1 MLHST
6 HLNTLRIIAL
16 ATFPP
21 ASPPAVPPSS
31 SSSAPRRLRVVRKDS
46 PAAAATTPASP
57 SLATDSLGWSLL
69 LAARVLAAV
78 HAGKSLSEALGVLA
92 SEPPS
97 ARAAAQD
104 IAYGVLRRY
113 GWGEFI
119 LGRLMTKPLTHGE
132 TQALLL
138 AALYR
143 LDTRPEAP
151 HTVVDQAVIAS
162 GELAGGVFKGVVNGV
177 LRNFLR
183 RRDELL
189 AAMAEDEEAVFQH
202 PRWWLARLRRAYR
215 DDWQAIVAAGNEP
228 PPMTLR
234 VNLRRG
240 TVADYLDRLAAAG
253 LSARPVGHAGL
264 VLQKPV
270 PVDALPGFFD
280 GLVSVQDA
288 GAQRAAE
295 LLAPAA
301 GARVLDACA
310 APGGKSAHILE
321 TADVALTALD
331 SSPVRAQ
338 RISENLARLG
348 LAAEVKA
355 SDCRKLDAW
364 WDGRPFERILADVP
378 CSASGVVR
386 RNPDI
391 KWLRRSDDIPRFAA
405 QQAEILE
412 ALWQTLAP
420 GGKMLYATCSVFAE
434 ENGDQI
440 TAFAARHPDCRRL
453 PIAGQLDCQYL
464 PCAEHDGFFY
474 ALLEKTA

>member
-1 MLHST
+1 MPILSH
-6 HLNTLRIIAL
+6 
-16 ATFPP
+16 
-21 ASPPAVPPSS
+21 
-31 SSSAPRRLRVVRKDS
+31 
-46 PAAAATTPASP
+46 TPP
-57 SLATDSLGWSLL
+57 SLAEDSLGHALL
-69 LAARVLAAV
+69 TSAELIAEVVGGTTLTDALARLWDARPATP
-78 HAGKSLSEALGVLA
+78 AGVRGAILDLTYGTL
-92 SEPPS
+92 
-97 ARAAAQD
+97 RDYGRQD
-104 IAYGVLRRY
+104 
-113 GWGEFI
+113 FI
-119 LGRLMTKPLTHGE
+119 LGKLLQKPLPE
-132 TQALLL
+132 PLQSLLRVALHRL
-138 AALYR
+138 AVR
-143 LDTRPEAP
+143 PDTA
-151 HTVVDQAVIAS
+151 HTVVDQAVSAAATQ
-162 GELAGGVFKGVVNGV
+162 LGGKFKGVANGV
-177 LRNFLR
+177 LRNALR
-183 RRDELL
+183 QSGELAQAADTDMVAEHRHPPWWIRRLKN
-189 AAMAEDEEAVFQH
+189 QY
-202 PRWWLARLRRAYR
+202 PQKWRA
-215 DDWQAIVAAGNEP
+215 ILAAGNTH
-228 PPMTLR
+228 PPMALR
-234 VNLRRG
+234 VNPLRASDDEVLADFAAAG
-240 TVADYLDRLAAAG
+240 ITVKRLAAG
-253 LSARPVGHAGL
+253 TLLLDQPLSVSR
-264 VLQKPV
+264 
-270 PVDALPGFFD
+270 LPGFAE
-280 GLVSVQDA
+280 GCLSVQDA
-288 GAQRAAE
+288 GAQHAARY
-295 LLAPAA
+295 LDLDD
-301 GARVLDACA
+301 GQRVLDACA

-348 LAAEVKA
+348 LTAEVKA

>member
-1 MLHST
+1 M
-6 HLNTLRIIAL
+6 
-16 ATFPP
+16 P
-21 ASPPAVPPSS
+21 
-31 SSSAPRRLRVVRKDS
+31 
-46 PAAAATTPASP
+46 TPAHP
-57 SLATDSLGWSLL
+57 APPTRLPEDSLGYALL
-69 LAARVLAAV
+69 TSAELIAEVVGGTALTDALARLWAA
-78 HAGKSLSEALGVLA
+78 HPATPAGVRGAILDLTYSTLRDYG
-92 SEPPS
+92 
-97 ARAAAQD
+97 RQD
-104 IAYGVLRRY
+104 
-113 GWGEFI
+113 FI
-119 LGRLMTKPLTHGE
+119 LGKLLQKPLPE
-132 TQALLL
+132 PVQSLLRVALHRL
-138 AALYR
+138 AVR
-143 LDTRPEAP
+143 PDTA
-151 HTVVDQAVIAS
+151 HTVVDQAVSAAS
-162 GELAGGVFKGVVNGV
+162 NLIGGKFKGVANGV
-177 LRNFLR
+177 LRNALR
-183 RRDELL
+183 QAGELAQAADADMVAEHRHPPWWIRRLKN
-189 AAMAEDEEAVFQH
+189 QY
-202 PRWWLARLRRAYR
+202 PQKWRA
-215 DDWQAIVAAGNEP
+215 ILAAGNTH
-228 PPMTLR
+228 PPMALR
-234 VNLRRG
+234 VNPLRASDDEVLADFAAAG
-240 TVADYLDRLAAAG
+240 ITVKRLAAG
-253 LSARPVGHAGL
+253 TLLLDQPLSVSRI
-264 VLQKPV
+264 
-270 PVDALPGFFD
+270 PGFAE
-280 GLVSVQDA
+280 GCLSVQDA
-288 GAQRAAE
+288 GAQHAARY
-295 LLAPAA
+295 LDLDD
-301 GARVLDACA
+301 GQRVLDACA

>member
-1 MLHST
+1 M
-6 HLNTLRIIAL
+6 
-16 ATFPP
+16 P
-21 ASPPAVPPSS
+21 
-31 SSSAPRRLRVVRKDS
+31 
-46 PAAAATTPASP
+46 TPAHP
-57 SLATDSLGWSLL
+57 APPTRLPEDSLGYALL
-69 LAARVLAAV
+69 TSAELIAEVVGGTALTDALARLWAA
-78 HAGKSLSEALGVLA
+78 HPATPAGVRGAILDLTYSTLRDYG
-92 SEPPS
+92 
-97 ARAAAQD
+97 RQD
-104 IAYGVLRRY
+104 
-113 GWGEFI
+113 FI
-119 LGRLMTKPLTHGE
+119 LGKLLQKPLPE
-132 TQALLL
+132 PVQSLLRVALHRL
-138 AALYR
+138 AVR
-143 LDTRPEAP
+143 PDTA
-151 HTVVDQAVIAS
+151 HTVVDQAVSAAS
-162 GELAGGVFKGVVNGV
+162 NLIGGKFKGVANGV
-177 LRNFLR
+177 LRNALR
-183 RRDELL
+183 QAGELAQAADADMVAEHRHPPWWIRRLKN
-189 AAMAEDEEAVFQH
+189 QY
-202 PRWWLARLRRAYR
+202 PQKWRA
-215 DDWQAIVAAGNEP
+215 ILAAGNTH
-228 PPMTLR
+228 PPMALR
-234 VNLRRG
+234 VNPLRASDDEVLADFAAAG
-240 TVADYLDRLAAAG
+240 ITVKRLAAG
-253 LSARPVGHAGL
+253 TLLLDQPLSVSR
-264 VLQKPV
+264 
-270 PVDALPGFFD
+270 LPGFAE
-280 GLVSVQDA
+280 GCLSVQDA
-288 GAQRAAE
+288 GAQHAARY
-295 LLAPAA
+295 LDLDD
-301 GARVLDACA
+301 GQRVLDACA

-348 LAAEVKA
+348 LTAEVKA

>member
-1 MLHST
+1 M
-6 HLNTLRIIAL
+6 
-16 ATFPP
+16 P
-21 ASPPAVPPSS
+21 
-31 SSSAPRRLRVVRKDS
+31 
-46 PAAAATTPASP
+46 TPAHP
-57 SLATDSLGWSLL
+57 APPTRLPEDSLGYALL
-69 LAARVLAAV
+69 TSAELIAEVVGGTALTDALARLWAA
-78 HAGKSLSEALGVLA
+78 HPATPAGVRGAILDLTYGTL
-92 SEPPS
+92 
-97 ARAAAQD
+97 RDYGRQD
-104 IAYGVLRRY
+104 
-113 GWGEFI
+113 FI
-119 LGRLMTKPLTHGE
+119 LGKLLQKPLPE
-132 TQALLL
+132 PVQSLLRVALHRL
-138 AALYR
+138 AVR
-143 LDTRPEAP
+143 PDTA
-151 HTVVDQAVIAS
+151 HTVVDQAVSAAS
-162 GELAGGVFKGVVNGV
+162 NLIGGKFKGVANGV
-177 LRNFLR
+177 LRNALR
-183 RRDELL
+183 QSGELAQAADTDMVAEHRHPPWWIRRLKN
-189 AAMAEDEEAVFQH
+189 QY
-202 PRWWLARLRRAYR
+202 PQKWRA
-215 DDWQAIVAAGNEP
+215 ILAAGNTH
-228 PPMTLR
+228 PPMALR
-234 VNLRRG
+234 VNPLRASDDEVLADFAAAG
-240 TVADYLDRLAAAG
+240 ITVKRLAAG
-253 LSARPVGHAGL
+253 TLLLDQPLSVSR
-264 VLQKPV
+264 
-270 PVDALPGFFD
+270 LPGFAE
-280 GLVSVQDA
+280 GCLSVQDA
-288 GAQRAAE
+288 GAQHAARY
-295 LLAPAA
+295 LDLDD
-301 GARVLDACA
+301 GQRVLDACA

>member
-1 MLHST
+1 M
-6 HLNTLRIIAL
+6 
-16 ATFPP
+16 P
-21 ASPPAVPPSS
+21 
-31 SSSAPRRLRVVRKDS
+31 
-46 PAAAATTPASP
+46 TPAHP
-57 SLATDSLGWSLL
+57 APPTRLPEDSLGYALL
-69 LAARVLAAV
+69 TSAELIAEVGGGTALTDALARLWAA
-78 HAGKSLSEALGVLA
+78 HPATPAGVRGAILDLTYSTLRDYG
-92 SEPPS
+92 
-97 ARAAAQD
+97 RQD
-104 IAYGVLRRY
+104 
-113 GWGEFI
+113 FI
-119 LGRLMTKPLTHGE
+119 LGKLLQKPLPE
-132 TQALLL
+132 PVQSLLRVALHRL
-138 AALYR
+138 AVR
-143 LDTRPEAP
+143 PDTA
-151 HTVVDQAVIAS
+151 HTVVDQAVSAAS
-162 GELAGGVFKGVVNGV
+162 NLIGGKFKGVANGV
-177 LRNFLR
+177 LRNALR
-183 RRDELL
+183 QSGELAQAADTDMVAEHRHPPWWIRRLKN
-189 AAMAEDEEAVFQH
+189 QY
-202 PRWWLARLRRAYR
+202 PQKWRA
-215 DDWQAIVAAGNEP
+215 ILAAGNTH
-228 PPMTLR
+228 PPMALR
-234 VNLRRG
+234 VNPLRASDDEVLADFAAAG
-240 TVADYLDRLAAAG
+240 ITVKRLAAG
-253 LSARPVGHAGL
+253 TLLLDQPLSVSR
-264 VLQKPV
+264 
-270 PVDALPGFFD
+270 LPGFAE
-280 GLVSVQDA
+280 GCLSVQDA
-288 GAQRAAE
+288 GAQHAARY
-295 LLAPAA
+295 LDLDD
-301 GARVLDACA
+301 GQRVLDACA

>member
-1 MLHST
+1 M
-6 HLNTLRIIAL
+6 
-16 ATFPP
+16 P
-21 ASPPAVPPSS
+21 
-31 SSSAPRRLRVVRKDS
+31 
-46 PAAAATTPASP
+46 TPAHP
-57 SLATDSLGWSLL
+57 APPTRLPEDSLGYALL
-69 LAARVLAAV
+69 TSAELIAEVVGGTALTDALARLWAA
-78 HAGKSLSEALGVLA
+78 HPATPAGVRGAILDLTYSTLRDYG
-92 SEPPS
+92 
-97 ARAAAQD
+97 RQD
-104 IAYGVLRRY
+104 
-113 GWGEFI
+113 FI
-119 LGRLMTKPLTHGE
+119 LGKLLQKPLPE
-132 TQALLL
+132 PAQSLLRVALHRL
-138 AALYR
+138 AVR
-143 LDTRPEAP
+143 PDTA
-151 HTVVDQAVIAS
+151 HTVVDQAVSAAS
-162 GELAGGVFKGVVNGV
+162 NLIGGKFKGVANGV
-177 LRNFLR
+177 LRNALR
-183 RRDELL
+183 QSGELAQAADTDMVAEHRHPPWWIRRLKN
-189 AAMAEDEEAVFQH
+189 QY
-202 PRWWLARLRRAYR
+202 PQKWRA
-215 DDWQAIVAAGNEP
+215 ILAAGNTH
-228 PPMTLR
+228 PPMALR
-234 VNLRRG
+234 VNPLRASDDEVLADFAAAG
-240 TVADYLDRLAAAG
+240 ITVKRLAAG
-253 LSARPVGHAGL
+253 TLLLDQPLSVSR
-264 VLQKPV
+264 
-270 PVDALPGFFD
+270 LPGFAE
-280 GLVSVQDA
+280 GCLSVQDA
-288 GAQRAAE
+288 GAQHAARY
-295 LLAPAA
+295 LDLDD
-301 GARVLDACA
+301 GQRVLDACA

>member
-1 MLHST
+1 M
-6 HLNTLRIIAL
+6 
-16 ATFPP
+16 
-21 ASPPAVPPSS
+21 
-31 SSSAPRRLRVVRKDS
+31 RRCS
-46 PAAAATTPASP
+46 C
-57 SLATDSLGWSLL
+57 G
-69 LAARVLAAV
+69 
-78 HAGKSLSEALGVLA
+78 
-92 SEPPS
+92 
-97 ARAAAQD
+97 
-104 IAYGVLRRY
+104 
-113 GWGEFI
+113 
-119 LGRLMTKPLTHGE
+119 
-132 TQALLL
+132 
-138 AALYR
+138 
-143 LDTRPEAP
+143 
-151 HTVVDQAVIAS
+151 
-162 GELAGGVFKGVVNGV
+162 
-177 LRNFLR
+177 
-183 RRDELL
+183 
-189 AAMAEDEEAVFQH
+189 
-202 PRWWLARLRRAYR
+202 RRA
-215 DDWQAIVAAGNEP
+215 
-228 PPMTLR
+228 
-234 VNLRRG
+234 
-240 TVADYLDRLAAAG
+240 
-253 LSARPVGHAGL
+253 
-264 VLQKPV
+264 
-270 PVDALPGFFD
+270 
-280 GLVSVQDA
+280 
-288 GAQRAAE
+288 AQRAAA
-295 LLAPAA
+295 LLDLHE
-301 GARVLDACA
+301 GQRVLDACA

-474 ALLEKTA
+474 ALLEKPA

>member
-1 MLHST
+1 M
-6 HLNTLRIIAL
+6 
-16 ATFPP
+16 P
-21 ASPPAVPPSS
+21 
-31 SSSAPRRLRVVRKDS
+31 
-46 PAAAATTPASP
+46 TPAHP
-57 SLATDSLGWSLL
+57 APPTRLPEDSLGYALL
-69 LAARVLAAV
+69 TSAELIAEVVGGTALTDALARLWAA
-78 HAGKSLSEALGVLA
+78 HPATPAGVRGAILDLTYSTLRDYG
-92 SEPPS
+92 
-97 ARAAAQD
+97 RQD
-104 IAYGVLRRY
+104 
-113 GWGEFI
+113 FI
-119 LGRLMTKPLTHGE
+119 LGKLLQKPLPE
-132 TQALLL
+132 PVQSLLRVALHRL
-138 AALYR
+138 AVR
-143 LDTRPEAP
+143 PDTA
-151 HTVVDQAVIAS
+151 HTVVDQAVSAAS
-162 GELAGGVFKGVVNGV
+162 NLIGGKFKGVANGV
-177 LRNFLR
+177 LRNALR
-183 RRDELL
+183 QAGELAQAADTDMVAEHRHPPWWIRRLKN
-189 AAMAEDEEAVFQH
+189 QY
-202 PRWWLARLRRAYR
+202 PQKWRA
-215 DDWQAIVAAGNEP
+215 ILAAGNTH
-228 PPMTLR
+228 PPMALR
-234 VNLRRG
+234 VNPLRASDDEVLADFAAAG
-240 TVADYLDRLAAAG
+240 ITVKRLAAG
-253 LSARPVGHAGL
+253 TLLLDQPLSVSR
-264 VLQKPV
+264 
-270 PVDALPGFFD
+270 LPGFAE
-280 GLVSVQDA
+280 GCLSVQDA
-288 GAQRAAE
+288 GAQHAARY
-295 LLAPAA
+295 LDLDD
-301 GARVLDACA
+301 GQRVLDACA

-434 ENGDQI
+434 ENGEQI

>member
-1 MLHST
+1 M
-6 HLNTLRIIAL
+6 
-16 ATFPP
+16 P
-21 ASPPAVPPSS
+21 
-31 SSSAPRRLRVVRKDS
+31 
-46 PAAAATTPASP
+46 TPAHP
-57 SLATDSLGWSLL
+57 APPTRLPEDSLGYALL
-69 LAARVLAAV
+69 TSAELIAEVVGGTALTDALARLWAA
-78 HAGKSLSEALGVLA
+78 HPATPAGVRGAILDLTYSTLRDYG
-92 SEPPS
+92 
-97 ARAAAQD
+97 RQD
-104 IAYGVLRRY
+104 
-113 GWGEFI
+113 FI
-119 LGRLMTKPLTHGE
+119 LGKLLQKPLPE
-132 TQALLL
+132 PVQSLLRVALHRL
-138 AALYR
+138 AVR
-143 LDTRPEAP
+143 PDTA
-151 HTVVDQAVIAS
+151 HTVVDQAVSAAS
-162 GELAGGVFKGVVNGV
+162 NLIGGKFKGVANGV
-177 LRNFLR
+177 LRNALR
-183 RRDELL
+183 QSGELAQAADTDMVAEHRHPPWWIRRLKN
-189 AAMAEDEEAVFQH
+189 QY
-202 PRWWLARLRRAYR
+202 PQKWRA
-215 DDWQAIVAAGNEP
+215 ILAAGNTH
-228 PPMTLR
+228 PPMALR
-234 VNLRRG
+234 VNPLRASDDEVLADFAAAG
-240 TVADYLDRLAAAG
+240 ITVKRLAAG
-253 LSARPVGHAGL
+253 TLLLDQPLSVSR
-264 VLQKPV
+264 
-270 PVDALPGFFD
+270 LPGFAE
-280 GLVSVQDA
+280 GCLSVQDA
-288 GAQRAAE
+288 GAQHAARY
-295 LLAPAA
+295 LDLDD
-301 GARVLDACA
+301 GQRVLDACA

-348 LAAEVKA
+348 LTAKVKA

>member
-1 MLHST
+1 M
-6 HLNTLRIIAL
+6 
-16 ATFPP
+16 P
-21 ASPPAVPPSS
+21 
-31 SSSAPRRLRVVRKDS
+31 
-46 PAAAATTPASP
+46 TPAHP
-57 SLATDSLGWSLL
+57 APPTRLPEDSLGYALL
-69 LAARVLAAV
+69 TSAELIAEVVGGTALTDALSRLWAARPATP
-78 HAGKSLSEALGVLA
+78 AGVRGAILDLTYSTLRDYG
-92 SEPPS
+92 
-97 ARAAAQD
+97 RQD
-104 IAYGVLRRY
+104 
-113 GWGEFI
+113 FI
-119 LGRLMTKPLTHGE
+119 LGKLLQKPLPE
-132 TQALLL
+132 PVQSLLRVALHRL
-138 AALYR
+138 AVR
-143 LDTRPEAP
+143 PDTA
-151 HTVVDQAVIAS
+151 HTVVDQAVSAAS
-162 GELAGGVFKGVVNGV
+162 NLIGGKFKGVANGV
-177 LRNFLR
+177 LRNALR
-183 RRDELL
+183 QSGELAQAADTDMVAEHRHPPWWIRRLKN
-189 AAMAEDEEAVFQH
+189 QY
-202 PRWWLARLRRAYR
+202 PQKWRA
-215 DDWQAIVAAGNEP
+215 ILAAGNTH
-228 PPMTLR
+228 PPMALR
-234 VNLRRG
+234 VNPLRASDDEVLADFAAAG
-240 TVADYLDRLAAAG
+240 ITVKRLAAG
-253 LSARPVGHAGL
+253 TLLLDQPLSVSR
-264 VLQKPV
+264 
-270 PVDALPGFFD
+270 LPGFAE
-280 GLVSVQDA
+280 GCLSVQDA
-288 GAQRAAE
+288 GAQHAARY
-295 LLAPAA
+295 LDLDD
-301 GARVLDACA
+301 GQRVLDACA

>member
-1 MLHST
+1 M
-6 HLNTLRIIAL
+6 
-16 ATFPP
+16 P
-21 ASPPAVPPSS
+21 
-31 SSSAPRRLRVVRKDS
+31 
-46 PAAAATTPASP
+46 TPAHP
-57 SLATDSLGWSLL
+57 APPTRLPEDSLGYALL
-69 LAARVLAAV
+69 TSAELIAEVVGGTALTDALARLWAA
-78 HAGKSLSEALGVLA
+78 HPATPAGVRGAILDLTYSTLRDYG
-92 SEPPS
+92 
-97 ARAAAQD
+97 RQD
-104 IAYGVLRRY
+104 
-113 GWGEFI
+113 FI
-119 LGRLMTKPLTHGE
+119 LGKLLQKPLPE
-132 TQALLL
+132 PVQSLLRVALHRL
-138 AALYR
+138 AVR
-143 LDTRPEAP
+143 PDTA
-151 HTVVDQAVIAS
+151 HTVVDQAVSAAS
-162 GELAGGVFKGVVNGV
+162 NLIGGKFKGVANGV
-177 LRNFLR
+177 LRNALR
-183 RRDELL
+183 QSGELAQAADTDMVAEHRHPPWWIRRLKN
-189 AAMAEDEEAVFQH
+189 QY
-202 PRWWLARLRRAYR
+202 PQKWRA
-215 DDWQAIVAAGNEP
+215 ILAAGNTH
-228 PPMTLR
+228 PPMALR
-234 VNLRRG
+234 VNPLRASDDEVLADFAAAG
-240 TVADYLDRLAAAG
+240 ITVKRLAAG
-253 LSARPVGHAGL
+253 TLLLDQPLSVSR
-264 VLQKPV
+264 
-270 PVDALPGFFD
+270 LPGFAE
-280 GLVSVQDA
+280 GCLSVQDA
-288 GAQRAAE
+288 GAQHAARY
-295 LLAPAA
+295 LDLDD
-301 GARVLDACA
+301 GQRVLDACA

-331 SSPVRAQ
+331 SSPIRAQ

>member
-1 MLHST
+1 M
-6 HLNTLRIIAL
+6 
-16 ATFPP
+16 P
-21 ASPPAVPPSS
+21 
-31 SSSAPRRLRVVRKDS
+31 
-46 PAAAATTPASP
+46 TPAHP
-57 SLATDSLGWSLL
+57 APPTRLPEDSLGYALL
-69 LAARVLAAV
+69 TSAELIAEVVGGTTLTEALAHLWAARPATP
-78 HAGKSLSEALGVLA
+78 AGVRGAILDLTYSTLRDYG
-92 SEPPS
+92 
-97 ARAAAQD
+97 RQD
-104 IAYGVLRRY
+104 
-113 GWGEFI
+113 FI
-119 LGRLMTKPLTHGE
+119 LGKLLQKPLPE
-132 TQALLL
+132 PVQSLLRVALHRL
-138 AALYR
+138 AVR
-143 LDTRPEAP
+143 PDTA
-151 HTVVDQAVIAS
+151 HTVVDQAVSAAS
-162 GELAGGVFKGVVNGV
+162 NLIGGKFKGVANGV
-177 LRNFLR
+177 LRNALR
-183 RRDELL
+183 QSGELAQAADTDMVAEHRHPPWWIRRLKN
-189 AAMAEDEEAVFQH
+189 QY
-202 PRWWLARLRRAYR
+202 PQKWRA
-215 DDWQAIVAAGNEP
+215 ILAAGNTH
-228 PPMTLR
+228 PPMALR
-234 VNLRRG
+234 VNPLRASDDEVLADFAAAG
-240 TVADYLDRLAAAG
+240 ITVKRLAAG
-253 LSARPVGHAGL
+253 TLLLDQPLSVSR
-264 VLQKPV
+264 
-270 PVDALPGFFD
+270 LPGFAE
-280 GLVSVQDA
+280 GCLSVQDA
-288 GAQRAAE
+288 GAQHAARY
-295 LLAPAA
+295 LDLDD
-301 GARVLDACA
+301 GQRVLDACA

-348 LAAEVKA
+348 LTAEVKA

>member
-1 MLHST
+1 M
-6 HLNTLRIIAL
+6 
-16 ATFPP
+16 P
-21 ASPPAVPPSS
+21 
-31 SSSAPRRLRVVRKDS
+31 
-46 PAAAATTPASP
+46 TPAHP
-57 SLATDSLGWSLL
+57 APPTRLPEDSLGYALL
-69 LAARVLAAV
+69 TSAELIAEVVGGTALTDALARLWAA
-78 HAGKSLSEALGVLA
+78 HPATPAGVRGAILDLTYSTLRDYG
-92 SEPPS
+92 
-97 ARAAAQD
+97 RQD
-104 IAYGVLRRY
+104 
-113 GWGEFI
+113 FI
-119 LGRLMTKPLTHGE
+119 LGKLLQKPLPE
-132 TQALLL
+132 PVQSLLRVALHRL
-138 AALYR
+138 AVR
-143 LDTRPEAP
+143 PDTA
-151 HTVVDQAVIAS
+151 HTVVDQAVSAAS
-162 GELAGGVFKGVVNGV
+162 NLIGGKFKGVANGV
-177 LRNFLR
+177 LRNALR
-183 RRDELL
+183 QSGELAQAADTDMVAEHRHPPWWIRRLKN
-189 AAMAEDEEAVFQH
+189 QY
-202 PRWWLARLRRAYR
+202 PQKWRA
-215 DDWQAIVAAGNEP
+215 ILAAGNSH
-228 PPMTLR
+228 PPMALR
-234 VNLRRG
+234 VNPLRASDDE
-240 TVADYLDRLAAAG
+240 VLADFAAAG
-253 LSARPVGHAGL
+253 ITVKRLAPGALLLEQPVS
-264 VLQKPV
+264 VTR
-270 PVDALPGFFD
+270 LPGFAE
-280 GLVSVQDA
+280 GCLSVQDA
-288 GAQRAAE
+288 GAQHAARY
-295 LLAPAA
+295 LDLDD
-301 GARVLDACA
+301 GQRVLDACA

-348 LAAEVKA
+348 LTAEVKA

>member
-1 MLHST
+1 M
-6 HLNTLRIIAL
+6 
-16 ATFPP
+16 P
-21 ASPPAVPPSS
+21 
-31 SSSAPRRLRVVRKDS
+31 
-46 PAAAATTPASP
+46 TPAHP
-57 SLATDSLGWSLL
+57 APPTRLPEDSLGYALL
-69 LAARVLAAV
+69 TSAELIAEVVGGTALTDALARLWAA
-78 HAGKSLSEALGVLA
+78 HPATPAGVRGAILDLTYSTLRDYG
-92 SEPPS
+92 
-97 ARAAAQD
+97 RQD
-104 IAYGVLRRY
+104 
-113 GWGEFI
+113 FI
-119 LGRLMTKPLTHGE
+119 LGKLLQKPLPE
-132 TQALLL
+132 PVQSLLRVALHRL
-138 AALYR
+138 AVR
-143 LDTRPEAP
+143 PDTA
-151 HTVVDQAVIAS
+151 HTVVDQAVSAAS
-162 GELAGGVFKGVVNGV
+162 NLIGGKFKGVANGV
-177 LRNFLR
+177 LRNALR
-183 RRDELL
+183 QSGELAQAADTDMVAEHRHPPWWIRRLKN
-189 AAMAEDEEAVFQH
+189 QY
-202 PRWWLARLRRAYR
+202 PQKWRA
-215 DDWQAIVAAGNEP
+215 ILAAGNTH
-228 PPMTLR
+228 PPMALR
-234 VNLRRG
+234 VNPLRASDDEVLADFAAAG
-240 TVADYLDRLAAAG
+240 ITVKRLAAG
-253 LSARPVGHAGL
+253 TLLLDQPLSVSR
-264 VLQKPV
+264 
-270 PVDALPGFFD
+270 LPGFAE
-280 GLVSVQDA
+280 GCLSVQDA
-288 GAQRAAE
+288 GAHHAARY
-295 LLAPAA
+295 LDLDD
-301 GARVLDACA
+301 GQRVLDACA

-348 LAAEVKA
+348 LTAEVKA